1 MPEPTAPGQLTASI
15 ETVKTFLRMHP
26 GDFAMRAKL
35 VELYQSRL
43 KLGALSAVER
53 DAMTEKLSLE
63 RQRFSDLLE
72 NFTKGAQKGS
82 K

>member
-1 MPEPTAPGQLTASI
+1 
-15 ETVKTFLRMHP
+15 
-26 GDFAMRAKL
+26 MRAKL

-43 KLGALSAVER
+43 KLEALPAVER

-72 NFTKGAQKGS
+72 NFTKGAQNDS